1 MDCELIQM
9 IQRYCDKEIT
19 KTRPEDIAIEA
30 IKSVG
35 PNGHYFGVDHT
46 QERYETAFYSPIAS
60 DWSNYEAWDL
70 NGAVWTAQR
79 AHKIYKNIINEFT
92 PPQMDES
99 IKEELIVPSE
109 DSKIDNE
116 NHKISED
123 VNLCPIC
130 MSQNEKGASICQVC
144 GYSFK

>member
-1 MDCELIQM
+1 M

-19 KTRPEDIAIEA
+19 KTRPEDIAIDA

-92 PPQMDES
+92 PPHMVDAFNDD
-99 IKEELIVPSE
+99 LIVFVLSCILE
-109 DSKIDNE
+109 
-116 NHKISED
+116 
-123 VNLCPIC
+123 VWV
-130 MSQNEKGASICQVC
+130 ATV
-144 GYSFK
+144 F